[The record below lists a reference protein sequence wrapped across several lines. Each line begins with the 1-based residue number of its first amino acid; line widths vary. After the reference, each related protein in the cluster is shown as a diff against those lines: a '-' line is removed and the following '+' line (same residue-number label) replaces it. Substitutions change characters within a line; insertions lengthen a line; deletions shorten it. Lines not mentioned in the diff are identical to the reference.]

1 MFMPLIL
8 IIQFLESLFSKK
20 IEIWSEL
27 IDLLMSLRV
36 ECNASIYQIVIFNDS
51 YIHDLLQ
58 KMLVIMSVALLKL
71 NLVHKTCSQ

>member
-1 MFMPLIL
+1 
-8 IIQFLESLFSKK
+8 
-20 IEIWSEL
+20 
-27 IDLLMSLRV
+27 MSLRV

-71 NLVHKTCSQ
+71 NLVHKTCSQWKEKEKKNGPTLIYIVFCFDSLF